1 MVNLLQGLL
10 SDLKS
15 TLMYNLVSFHSLGF
29 SEQGGKSHY
38 VPSVDQL
45 MHAAVE
51 GESRRWVGEV
61 REGQKERAE
70 GMCGSQETTK
80 EISSASFQ
88 GCADRK
94 WSDKADR
101 EMLHAKQTV
110 QFFFLNCAAVLEI
123 NYVLKLTVRYC
134 HGNLVFY
141 NDYSNNQ

>member
-80 EISSASFQ
+80 ALPHF
-88 GCADRK
+88 
-94 WSDKADR
+94 KALLTGNGAIKLTER
-101 EMLHAKQTV
+101 CCMQSKQFN
-110 QFFFLNCAAVLEI
+110 FFF
-123 NYVLKLTVRYC
+123 
-134 HGNLVFY
+134 
-141 NDYSNNQ
+141 